1 MDSDTKAKTPD
12 TANIRGF
19 KSSNFNDLKDQY
31 RPKSTHISSSSDEYL
46 RNFQQ
51 FIIENIGYAPE
62 QVKLSGNLERFS
74 SNGKQGD
81 LSGWYVFFLERDFA
95 AGAFGCWRKGHKYTW
110 NSHNGSGRLPEKEW
124 RRISAA
130 IAEAQSRTKVE
141 RVHKAVQ
148 AQQQAVAMWQVSD
161 AASSNHPYL
170 RKKQVGAYGI
180 RQKGEQLLIPVCGMD
195 GTLHSIQTIKP
206 DGTKRFL
213 PGTPKRG
220 KFCLIGNRLINS
232 EGVYLCEG
240 YATGASL
247 YETYHRPVLVAFD
260 SGNLLPVARAY
271 REQFPHIPLTVC
283 ADNDRKTAGNP
294 GLTKAREV
302 CTVFPDVGLI
312 VPEFPEDAPGDL
324 SDFNDLSALLGSRAH
339 KENNL

>member
-1 MDSDTKAKTPD
+1 MDSKTEVETPD
-12 TANIRGF
+12 TPHIRGS

-31 RPKSTHISSSSDEYL
+31 RPKDTHNSPSTDEYL
-46 RNFQQ
+46 RNFRQ
-51 FIIENIGYAPE
+51 FIIENIGHAPE
-62 QVKLSGNLERFS
+62 QIKLSDSLERFS

-81 LSGWYVFFLERDFA
+81 LSGWYVFFLDRDFA

-124 RRISAA
+124 QRISAA
-130 IAEAQSRTKVE
+130 IAEAQRKTKVE
-141 RVHKAVQ
+141 Q
-148 AQQQAVAMWQVSD
+148 AQKAGQAKQQAVAMWQGSEFAD
-161 AASSNHPYL
+161 INHPYL
-170 RKKQVGAYGI
+170 RKKQVGPYGI
-180 RQKGEQLLIPVCGMD
+180 RQQGKQLLIPICDMD
-195 GTLHSIQTIKP
+195 GILHSVQTIKP

-213 PGTPKRG
+213 SGTPKRG
-220 KFCLIGNRLINS
+220 KFCLIGNRLVNS
-232 EGVYLCEG
+232 GGVYLCEG

-247 YETYHRPVLVAFD
+247 YEAYHQPVLVAFD

-302 CTVFPDVGLI
+302 CAVFPDVGLI

>member
-12 TANIRGF
+12 TPHIRGS

-31 RPKSTHISSSSDEYL
+31 RPKSTHISPSTDEYL

-62 QVKLSGNLERFS
+62 QIKLSGNLERFS
-74 SNGKQGD
+74 SNGKKGD
-81 LSGWYVFFLERDFA
+81 LSGWYVFFLDRDFA

-130 IAEAQSRTKVE
+130 ITEGKRKTKAEQA
-141 RVHKAVQ
+141 HKAIQ
-148 AQQQAVAMWQVSD
+148 AQQKAIAMWST
-161 AASSNHPYL
+161 STEPYSEHNYL
-170 RKKQVGAYGI
+170 IRKQVGAYGI
-180 RQKGEQLLIPVCGMD
+180 RQSGEQLLIPLCDLNGV
-195 GTLHSIQTIKP
+195 LHSVQTISP

-213 PGTPKRG
+213 SGTPKRG
-220 KFCLIGNRLINS
+220 KFCLIGSRLVHS
-232 EGVYLCEG
+232 AGVYLCEG

-247 YETYHRPVLVAFD
+247 YEAYQRPILVAFD

-302 CTVFPDVGLI
+302 CAVFPDVGLI
-312 VPEFPEDAPGDL
+312 VPEFPEDASGKL
-324 SDFNDLSALLGSRAH
+324 SDFNDLTVLLGSRAE
-339 KENNL
+339 KEYNS